1 MKQTSPTH
9 SVIIDIE
16 KCISCGICSS
26 VCMFSVIIMDETT
39 RKPVI
44 SSNAPPCSQ
53 CGHCETFCPEGVI
66 HLNIPDL
73 KPPNLSQNIHPVS
86 TEQIQDLVLHRRS
99 IRKYLQKPVPRD
111 TIEEILDIVR
121 YAPSAMNLQTVR
133 WQVIYETK
141 VIRNIAQEIIS
152 WMNLMITEQRLHEFA
167 IGTSFPYITSEW
179 EKGRD
184 LITHGAP
191 HLLLTYSGNDELTAT
206 TDAIIA
212 TSYLDLI
219 APVFNLGSCW
229 TGILKR
235 AADWSPDVL
244 ALLDLPEGSIPQ
256 TALLIGHPAFIQYS
270 IPERKPVKVRWI
282 G

>member
-44 SSNAPPCSQ
+44 SSYAPPCSQ
-53 CGHCETFCPEGVI
+53 CGHCETFCPESAI
-66 HLNIPDL
+66 HLNTPDL
-73 KPPNLSQNIHPVS
+73 KPPNLSLNIHPVS

-121 YAPSAMNLQTVR
+121 YSPSAMNLQTVR
-133 WQVIYETK
+133 WQVIYDPK
-141 VIRNIAQEIIS
+141 VVRNIAQEIIS
-152 WMNLMITEQRLHEFA
+152 WMNQMITEQRLHEFA
-167 IGTSFPYITSEW
+167 IGSSFPHITREW

-191 HLLLTYSGNDELTAT
+191 HLLITYSGKDELTAT
-206 TDAIIA
+206 SDAIIT

-219 APVFNLGSCW
+219 APVYNLGSCW

-244 ALLDLPEGSIPQ
+244 ALLDLPEGSMLQ
-256 TALLIGHPAFIQYS
+256 TALLIGYPAFNQHAV
-270 IPERKPVKVRWI
+270 PKRKPVKVRWI